1 MDKLWYIQ
9 TIKCNSAIKRN
20 ELSSC
25 EKTGGNLKYL
35 LLSARS
41 QYEKATCSTIP
52 TTWHLERANYGGIKW
67 PWPLGAGAVGGTN
80 TRGTEGRQSS
90 KTTLYDTEVTTQ
102 PSCSTWSLNTV
113 HTAASVPL
121 PAQGSVNKRQLRGSS
136 VTGTTTLKFTLT
148 LIFKELLTQWVRC
161 VL

>member
-67 PWPLGAGAVGGTN
+67 PAAARGWGRGRRKYTGHRGPSEQRDYSVRHWGHNTALLFNMKSQHSSHRSECSSAGSGFSQQETAERLVGHRHHNSQVHSHTHLQRTFN
-80 TRGTEGRQSS
+80 TMG
-90 KTTLYDTEVTTQ
+90 
-102 PSCSTWSLNTV
+102 
-113 HTAASVPL
+113 
-121 PAQGSVNKRQLRGSS
+121 
-136 VTGTTTLKFTLT
+136 
-148 LIFKELLTQWVRC
+148 
-161 VL
+161 